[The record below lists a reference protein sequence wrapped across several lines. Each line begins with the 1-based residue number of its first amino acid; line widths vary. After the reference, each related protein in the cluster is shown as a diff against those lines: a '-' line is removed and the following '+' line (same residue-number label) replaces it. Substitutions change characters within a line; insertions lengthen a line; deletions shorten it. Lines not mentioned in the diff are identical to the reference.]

1 MSGVRRMTKL
11 LIANRGEI
19 ACRILRSAHNEG
31 LRTAAIY
38 SDVDRNALH
47 VRLAGEAHPIGGAA
61 AADSYLRGGA
71 ILELARRIGANAI
84 HPGYGF
90 LSEQADF
97 ADACEAAG
105 LIFVGPSSASMRAL
119 GNKSAARRL
128 ALSLGIPVRAG
139 YDGHDQTDGRFLA
152 EARNLGFPLM
162 VKAAAGGGGRGMR
175 VVHQLADLPEAL
187 ASARAESLA
196 AFGSAELLL
205 EALLVK
211 ARHIEI
217 QIIADRYGKVL
228 ALHERDCTTQRR
240 HQKILEEAPA
250 PGVSA
255 ALRSAISH
263 DAIRLAR
270 AVDYHGAGTVEFL
283 LEPNGRYTLLE
294 MNTRLQVEHP
304 VTEAITGLDLV
315 ALQLRIAQGEPLA
328 IEQHEV
334 RIQGHAIEARLCA
347 EDPLRGCLP
356 QSGPVH
362 ALRWPSVEGVRIDH
376 GLHCG
381 GSVSPHYDPLMA
393 KIVAWGTN
401 RAEAINRLRLALEQ
415 LRLLGPQDNRAL
427 LLAALAH
434 PGFSEVVASDV
445 GWLERALA
453 SGALLAPSASS
464 ERGPTAPLL
473 AWSAAAAA
481 LIASR
486 SARVHGTLMGF
497 QSTAR
502 VSSRTEMLVSALRQD
517 PGWRGPSSTGESTG
531 ESAGKFVGESAGE
544 FVGEPTGEFVGESGE
559 EATGEAARLVHR
571 MRIRA
576 QRHQHTTEL
585 RLRCNG
591 SPGHRHLQG
600 WTLSDAANPQ
610 EVWLNVA
617 VPADPDQPLN
627 LSNHSADDTLQIGPH
642 RYPFLAH
649 WAPEG
654 LHLDLGICSDLAI
667 ADNPSSSTGSGCDRE
682 GTVRSSMH
690 GLVASVEVKVGDRVE
705 TGSLL
710 MRIEAM
716 KIQHRI
722 EAPCAGL
729 LRELS
734 VQRGQQVSAG
744 QILATIGE
752 ESQAASAPP
761 ASPSADAGPQTL
773 PS

>member
-1 MSGVRRMTKL
+1 MSSVRRITKL

-19 ACRILRSAHNEG
+19 ACRILRSAHTEG

-47 VRLAGEAHPIGGAA
+47 ARLAGEAHLIGGAA
-61 AADSYLRGGA
+61 AADSYLRGGS
-71 ILELARRIGANAI
+71 IVELAQRIGANAI

-90 LSEQADF
+90 LSEHADF
-97 ADACEAAG
+97 AAACEAAG

-128 ALSLGIPVRAG
+128 ALALGIPVRAG

-175 VVHQLADLPEAL
+175 IVHHLANLPEAL

-205 EALLVK
+205 EALLEK

-250 PGVSA
+250 PGLST

-283 LEPNGRYTLLE
+283 LEPDGRYTLLE

-315 ALQLRIAQGEPLA
+315 CLQLRIAQGEPLA

-334 RIQGHAIEARLCA
+334 QIQGHAVEARLCA
-347 EDPLRGCLP
+347 EDPLHGCLP

-362 ALRWPSVEGVRIDH
+362 ALRWPRVEGVRIDH
-376 GLHCG
+376 GLQCG
-381 GSVSPHYDPLMA
+381 GAISPHYDPLMA
-393 KIVAWGTN
+393 KIIAWGAN
-401 RAEAINRLRLALEQ
+401 RGEAINRLKLALEQ

-434 PGFSEVVASDV
+434 PGFGEVVTSDV

-453 SGALLAPSASS
+453 SGAILSAPGSP
-464 ERGPTAPLL
+464 ERGPTPPLL

-486 SARVHGTLMGF
+486 SAGVHGALMGF
-497 QSTAR
+497 QSTAPALSSAGMF
-502 VSSRTEMLVSALRQD
+502 VSKPHPEPGEQGPGSNGRSAGR
-517 PGWRGPSSTGESTG
+517 SAGESTG
-531 ESAGKFVGESAGE
+531 EASAEAAKES
-544 FVGEPTGEFVGESGE
+544 
-559 EATGEAARLVHR
+559 ARLVHR
-571 MRIRA
+571 IRIRA

-591 SPGHRHLQG
+591 PPDHQDLHC
-600 WTLSDAANPQ
+600 WTLSDAASPQ
-610 EVWLNVA
+610 GAWLSVA
-617 VPADPDQPLN
+617 VPADLDQSFDVL
-627 LSNHSADDTLQIGPH
+627 NHSAGETLQIGPH
-642 RYPFLAH
+642 RCQFLAH
-649 WAPEG
+649 WTPEG

-667 ADNPSSSTGSGCDRE
+667 TDTPSNSLGSGCDRE

-690 GLVASVEVKVGDRVE
+690 GLVASVEVKVGDRVQA
-705 TGSLL
+705 GSLL

-722 EAPCAGL
+722 EAPRAGL

-744 QILATIGE
+744 QVLATIGE
-752 ESQAASAPP
+752 ESQAASA
-761 ASPSADAGPQTL
+761 ASISQMVDAGP
-773 PS
+773 PPFPG